1 MHNLYERKRNYS
13 STSREQLPRTYAAQT
28 NGRTARD
35 RHGENKV
42 TRAPQHRPRTASA
55 RIRIQASA
63 LALACGLV
71 PLAGCSGS
79 ESTATPSRSST
90 PPTLQ
95 SATAST
101 DPAEA
106 ARKTAVATYEAYWR
120 EVEKLYANS
129 SGSTKS
135 DIEKYAASAAL
146 KNAESYAKHAHDRGN
161 VAVGHVRVVNPTVTK
176 VDVAGKV
183 PNAIISSCLDISR
196 WKLIDAET
204 KKPVPLPTN
213 RLTKYVIVTT
223 VEKWPQGWRVI
234 RDEPQG
240 KSC

>member
-1 MHNLYERKRNYS
+1 M
-13 STSREQLPRTYAAQT
+13 
-28 NGRTARD
+28 
-35 RHGENKV
+35 
-42 TRAPQHRPRTASA
+42 
-55 RIRIQASA
+55 
-63 LALACGLV
+63 
-71 PLAGCSGS
+71 
-79 ESTATPSRSST
+79 
-90 PPTLQ
+90 
-95 SATAST
+95 
-101 DPAEA
+101 
-106 ARKTAVATYEAYWR
+106 
-120 EVEKLYANS
+120 EKLYANS
-129 SGSTKS
+129 SSTKS
-135 DIEKYAASAAL
+135 GIEKYAASAAL

-176 VDVAGKV
+176 VDVAGEV